1 MAPGIGRV
9 IYPFNACPLKSLMS
23 QNYAT
28 TPPSLTGMP
37 PGIPYIIGNEAA
49 ERFSFYGMRTILTV
63 FMVNYLWIMG
73 DVAGTRL
80 SDAEATRRFHDFVS
94 LVYLTPLFGALI
106 ADFFFGKYRIIM
118 WLSVVYCLGHGAL
131 ALMGMAGE
139 AGTWLMVGL
148 WLIAIGSGGIKPCV
162 SAHVGDQFG
171 KQNRHLLPRIFN
183 WFYWSINL
191 GAFASTLLTPWLLE
205 WHGPHWAF
213 GVPGLLMALATL
225 FFWMGRWKFV
235 HIPAR
240 GAQVLREMLSRDG
253 LFAVGKLCAIYF
265 FVAIFWSLFDQSGSS
280 WVLQAE
286 NMDLRWLGVTWLPS
300 QIQALNP
307 ILILTFIPL
316 FSYVVYPFVDRFYP
330 LTPLRKIAIGLFI
343 MVISFV
349 LVAIAQTKIDA
360 GESPSISWQI
370 VAYVALTAAEVM
382 VSIVSLEFS
391 YTQAPKS
398 MKSLI
403 MSLWLF
409 AVAFGNQVTARIND
423 VIQVETPIA
432 EVKATGN
439 EASHGG
445 FDEKVGTRDDLLL
458 IFDADGKRTDL
469 RFAGRDELDAIL
481 GLVEKHFQSG
491 SFALPSPAEGATLAG
506 SVTDPWGNPYQYR
519 LINRNQARVWSA
531 GPDKT
536 LMTEW
541 DQGAVLAVSR
551 PETGDPSALAKFF
564 DRFHPERTWLDRR
577 REALGLPTEADQ
589 AASGPTISRDYF
601 VGGLVKLEG
610 AAYFWFFSGLM
621 LAAAVLF
628 LIVAKLYRPREFF
641 HDDEEEAAAEA
652 EEEAAGR

>member
-1 MAPGIGRV
+1 MNETR
-9 IYPFNACPLKSLMS
+9 S
-23 QNYAT
+23 YAT
-28 TPPSLTGMP
+28 SPQALSGMP

-63 FMVNYLWIMG
+63 FMVNYLWLMG
-73 DVAGTRL
+73 DAAGVRL
-80 SDAEATRRFHDFVS
+80 TDAEATKRFHDFVS

-106 ADFFFGKYRIIM
+106 ADFLFGKYRVIM

-131 ALMGMAGE
+131 ALMGLAGE

-148 WLIAIGSGGIKPCV
+148 WLISVGSGGIKPCV

-171 KQNRHLLPRIFN
+171 KRNRHLLPRIFN

-225 FFWMGRWKFV
+225 VFWMGRWKFV

-240 GAQVLREMLSRDG
+240 GWHVFRELLSRDG
-253 LFAVGKLCAIYF
+253 LFAVLKLCAIYA
-265 FVAIFWSLFDQSGSS
+265 FVAIFWALFDQSGSS

-286 NMDLRWLGVTWLPS
+286 NMNLRWLGVEWLPS

-316 FSYVVYPFVDRFYP
+316 FSYVLYPFVDRFYP

-343 MVISFV
+343 MVVSFV
-349 LVAIAQTKIDA
+349 LVAVAQARIDA
-360 GESPSISWQI
+360 GQSPSISWQI

-398 MKSLI
+398 MKSLV

-409 AVAFGNQVTARIND
+409 AVSLGNQVTARIND
-423 VIQVETPIA
+423 FIQTDNPIA
-432 EVKATGN
+432 AVKAAGN

-445 FDEKVGTRDDLLL
+445 FDGKVGTEDDLILV
-458 IFDADGKRTDL
+458 FDAEGKRTDL
-469 RFAGRDELDAIL
+469 RFAGREDLDAVL
-481 GLVEKHFQSG
+481 GLVEARFHG
-491 SFALPSPAEGATLAG
+491 ENHTLPPQAEGAKIAAAA
-506 SVTDPWGNPYQYR
+506 VDPWGHPYQYR
-519 LINRNQARVWSA
+519 LINRNQVRVWSA

-536 LMTEW
+536 LKTEW
-541 DQGAVLAVSR
+541 DQGAVLTVTR
-551 PETGDPSALAKFF
+551 PAAEKPSVF
-564 DRFHPERTWLDRR
+564 DRLHPERTWLDRR
-577 REALGLPTEADQ
+577 RERLGLPTAAER

-601 VGGLVKLEG
+601 VGGLVRLEG

-621 LAAAVLF
+621 LAAAALF
-628 LIVAKLYRPREFF
+628 LIVAKLYRPREYF
-641 HDDEEEAAAEA
+641 HDDEEKAEA
-652 EEEAAGR
+652 EAVEEGVGR

>member
-1 MAPGIGRV
+1 
-9 IYPFNACPLKSLMS
+9 
-23 QNYAT
+23 
-28 TPPSLTGMP
+28 MP

-49 ERFSFYGMRTILTV
+49 ERFSFYGMKGILIF
-63 FMVNYLWIMG
+63 FMVNYLWLMG
-73 DVAGTRL
+73 DSVGEQL
-80 SDAEATRRFHDFVS
+80 SDAEANERFHNFSS
-94 LVYLTPLFGALI
+94 LVYLTPLLGALL
-106 ADFFFGKYRIIM
+106 ADLFFGKYRIIM

-131 ALMGMAGE
+131 ALMGMVGE
-139 AGTWLMVGL
+139 AGTWLLVGL
-148 WLIAIGSGGIKPCV
+148 WLITIGSGGIKPCV

-171 KQNRHLLPRIFN
+171 PLNRHLLPRIFN

-191 GAFASTLLTPWLLE
+191 GAFASTLITPWLLE
-205 WHGPHWAF
+205 WYGPHWAF
-213 GVPGLLMALATL
+213 GVPGVLMALATIV
-225 FFWMGRWKFV
+225 FWMGRWKFV
-235 HIPAR
+235 HVPPR
-240 GAQVLREMLSRDG
+240 RWQVVKEVFSREG
-253 LFAVGKLCAIYF
+253 LAALGKLSIIYA
-265 FVAIFWSLFDQSGSS
+265 FVAVFWSLFDQTASS
-280 WVLQAE
+280 WVLQAAD
-286 NMDLRWLGVTWLPS
+286 MDLRWLGVKWLPS
-300 QIQALNP
+300 QFQSLNS
-307 ILILTFIPL
+307 ILVLTFIPL

-330 LTPLRKIAIGLFI
+330 LTPLRKIAIGMFI

-349 LVAIAQTKIDA
+349 LVAIAQMKIDA
-360 GESPSISWQI
+360 GESPSISWQ
-370 VAYVALTAAEVM
+370 VAAYFPLTAAEVL

-391 YTQAPKS
+391 YSQAPKS
-398 MKSLI
+398 MKSFV
-403 MSLWLF
+403 MSLWLL
-409 AVAFGNQVTARIND
+409 AVSIGNQIPARLND
-423 VIQVETPIA
+423 AIQIDTPIA
-432 EVKATGN
+432 EVKATAN

-445 FDEKVGTRDDLLL
+445 FDEKVGTEDDLLL

-469 RFAGRDELDAIL
+469 RFAGREELDSIL
-481 GLVEKHFQSG
+481 GLVETHFQSG
-491 SFALPSPAEGATLAG
+491 NFALPSQTEGATIAG
-506 SVTDPWGNPYQYR
+506 AVTDPWGNPYQYR

-589 AASGPTISRDYF
+589 AASGPTIARDYF

-641 HDDEEEAAAEA
+641 HDDEEEAEAEA

>member
-1 MAPGIGRV
+1 MARP
-9 IYPFNACPLKSLMS
+9 YPAVPL
-23 QNYAT
+23 
-28 TPPSLTGMP
+28 PLTGMP

-49 ERFSFYGMRTILTV
+49 ERFSFYGMRTVLTV
-63 FMVNYLWIMG
+63 FMVNYLWLMG
-73 DVAGTRL
+73 DAAGSRM

-94 LVYLTPLFGALI
+94 LVYLTPLFGALL

-131 ALMGMAGE
+131 ALMGLAGE

-148 WLIAIGSGGIKPCV
+148 WLVAVGSGGIKPCV

-171 KQNRHLLPRIFN
+171 RRNRDLLPRVFN

-213 GVPGLLMALATL
+213 GVPGVLMALATL
-225 FFWMGRWKFV
+225 VFWMGRWKFV

-240 GAQVLREMLSRDG
+240 GLHVFREMLSRDG
-253 LFAVGKLCAIYF
+253 LFAVAKLSTIYV
-265 FVAIFWSLFDQSGSS
+265 FVAIFWALFDQSGSS

-286 NMDLRWLGVTWLPS
+286 NMDLSFLGVTWLPS

-316 FSYVVYPFVDRFYP
+316 FSYVIYPLIDRVFP

-349 LVAIAQTKIDA
+349 LVAIAQTRIDA
-360 GESPSISWQI
+360 GETPSISWQL

-403 MSLWLF
+403 MALWLF
-409 AVAFGNQVTARIND
+409 GVSLGNQVTARIND
-423 VIQVETPIA
+423 FIQVKSPLSEISQVVATPT
-432 EVKATGN
+432 EGN
-439 EASHGG
+439 EIAHGG
-445 FDEKVGTRDDLLL
+445 HDGLAGTEDDLVVV
-458 IFDADGKRTDL
+458 FDADGKRTDL
-469 RFAGRDELDAIL
+469 RFAGRETLDGLLAQIEGRIAASGFEAPSNADGGEL
-481 GLVEKHFQSG
+481 V
-491 SFALPSPAEGATLAG
+491 GATLD
-506 SVTDPWGNPYQYR
+506 SWGNPYQYR
-519 LINRNQARVWSA
+519 LLNRNRLRVWSA

-536 LMTEW
+536 LTTEW
-541 DQGAVLAVSR
+541 DQGAVLAITRPAEVESGALARFFERLR
-551 PETGDPSALAKFF
+551 PERS
-564 DRFHPERTWLDRR
+564 WLDRR
-577 REALGLPTEADQ
+577 REQLGLPTEAEILE
-589 AASGPTISRDYF
+589 SGPTVSRDYF
-601 VGGLVKLEG
+601 VGGQVKLEG

-621 LAAAVLF
+621 LAAALLF
-628 LIVAKLYRPREFF
+628 LVVAKLYRPREYF
-641 HDDEEEAAAEA
+641 HDEEDEAEA
-652 EEEAAGR
+652 EEEAVGR

>member
-1 MAPGIGRV
+1 MNETR
-9 IYPFNACPLKSLMS
+9 S
-23 QNYAT
+23 YAT
-28 TPPSLTGMP
+28 SPQALSGMP

-63 FMVNYLWIMG
+63 FMVNYLWLMG
-73 DVAGTRL
+73 DAAGVRL
-80 SDAEATRRFHDFVS
+80 TDAEATKRFHDFVS

-106 ADFFFGKYRIIM
+106 ADFLFGKYRVIM

-131 ALMGMAGE
+131 ALMGLAGE

-148 WLIAIGSGGIKPCV
+148 WLISVGSGGIKPCV

-171 KQNRHLLPRIFN
+171 KRNRHLLPRIFN

-225 FFWMGRWKFV
+225 VFWMGRWKFV

-240 GAQVLREMLSRDG
+240 GWHVFRELLSRDG
-253 LFAVGKLCAIYF
+253 LFAVLKLCSIYA
-265 FVAIFWSLFDQSGSS
+265 FVAIFWALFDQSGSS

-286 NMDLRWLGVTWLPS
+286 NMNLRWLGVEWLPS

-343 MVISFV
+343 MVVSFV
-349 LVAIAQTKIDA
+349 LVAVAQARIDA
-360 GESPSISWQI
+360 GKSPSISWQI

-398 MKSLI
+398 MKSLV

-409 AVAFGNQVTARIND
+409 AVSLGNQVTARIND
-423 VIQVETPIA
+423 FIQTDNPIA
-432 EVKATGN
+432 AVKAAGN

-445 FDEKVGTRDDLLL
+445 FDGKVGTEDDLILV
-458 IFDADGKRTDL
+458 FDAEGKRTDL
-469 RFAGRDELDAIL
+469 RFAGREDLDAVL
-481 GLVEKHFQSG
+481 GLVEARFHG
-491 SFALPSPAEGATLAG
+491 ENHTLPPQAEGAKIAAAA
-506 SVTDPWGNPYQYR
+506 VDPWGHPYQYR
-519 LINRNQARVWSA
+519 LINRNQVRVWSA

-536 LMTEW
+536 LKTEW
-541 DQGAVLAVSR
+541 DQGAVLTVTR
-551 PETGDPSALAKFF
+551 PAAEKPSVF
-564 DRFHPERTWLDRR
+564 DRLHPERTWLDRR
-577 REALGLPTEADQ
+577 RERLGLPTAAER

-601 VGGLVKLEG
+601 VGGLVRLEG

-621 LAAAVLF
+621 LAAAALF
-628 LIVAKLYRPREFF
+628 LIVAKLYRPREYF
-641 HDDEEEAAAEA
+641 HDDEEKAEA
-652 EEEAAGR
+652 EAVEEGVGR

>member
-1 MAPGIGRV
+1 
-9 IYPFNACPLKSLMS
+9 
-23 QNYAT
+23 
-28 TPPSLTGMP
+28 
-37 PGIPYIIGNEAA
+37 
-49 ERFSFYGMRTILTV
+49 
-63 FMVNYLWIMG
+63 MVNYLWIMG
-73 DVAGTRL
+73 DVAGTSL

-205 WHGPHWAF
+205 WYGPHWAF

-225 FFWMGRWKFV
+225 VFWMGRWKFV

-240 GAQVLREMLSRDG
+240 GAEVLREMLSRDG

-330 LTPLRKIAIGLFI
+330 R
-343 MVISFV
+343 V
-349 LVAIAQTKIDA
+349 
-360 GESPSISWQI
+360 
-370 VAYVALTAAEVM
+370 
-382 VSIVSLEFS
+382 
-391 YTQAPKS
+391 
-398 MKSLI
+398 
-403 MSLWLF
+403 
-409 AVAFGNQVTARIND
+409 
-423 VIQVETPIA
+423 
-432 EVKATGN
+432 
-439 EASHGG
+439 
-445 FDEKVGTRDDLLL
+445 VG
-458 IFDADGKRTDL
+458 
-469 RFAGRDELDAIL
+469 AGR
-481 GLVEKHFQSG
+481 
-491 SFALPSPAEGATLAG
+491 
-506 SVTDPWGNPYQYR
+506 
-519 LINRNQARVWSA
+519 
-531 GPDKT
+531 
-536 LMTEW
+536 
-541 DQGAVLAVSR
+541 
-551 PETGDPSALAKFF
+551 
-564 DRFHPERTWLDRR
+564 
-577 REALGLPTEADQ
+577 
-589 AASGPTISRDYF
+589 
-601 VGGLVKLEG
+601 
-610 AAYFWFFSGLM
+610 
-621 LAAAVLF
+621 
-628 LIVAKLYRPREFF
+628 RPRM
-641 HDDEEEAAAEA
+641 A
-652 EEEAAGR
+652 